1 MVTGLRMSGAARVRT
16 PLHGNNALGFT
27 YLGVLFM
34 VAFMGIGLAVTGAV
48 WRTAALRDKEAQLLY
63 VGGQYRQ
70 AIQRYYINGL
80 RSYPQTIDDLLR
92 DPRKPGVERYLR
104 KRYFDP
110 MTGNAEWGIVKGPDG
125 GIMGVY
131 SLSQDKPIKMAGF
144 KPLDRAFEG
153 AARYSDWKF
162 VYDPAAQGM
171 PPLTAAPSATP
182 AIPTTPR

>member
-1 MVTGLRMSGAARVRT
+1 MPAAPGARNPA
-16 PLHGNNALGFT
+16 HGNKARGFT

-63 VGGQYRQ
+63 IGGQYRQ

-80 RSYPQTIDDLLR
+80 RLYPQTMDDLLR
-92 DPRKPGVERYLR
+92 DPRKPGMERYLR

-131 SLSQDKPIKMAGF
+131 SLSQDKPIKVAGF
-144 KPLDRAFEG
+144 KLPDRAFEG
-153 AARYSDWKF
+153 AAHYSDWKF

-171 PPLTAAPSATP
+171 PASTVAASPPTMPQATSP
-182 AIPTTPR
+182 